1 MDNGTPTLLDQ
12 IKSYFSST
20 KVLLFLVLGG
30 VLVTIPLI
38 LFMIYGYQSSKKAET
53 TVGKAQSIAPLGG
66 SIQPPPKTP
75 VAFLDFSTATVDFS
89 SKPAQPAGVDII
101 ANSPTEKVSGAD
113 IELTYD
119 PAVIT
124 NVTLTPAI
132 DATSFFG
139 EKVLVTA
146 LTNDNINGKITFSIQ
161 VPTTDLARTGRG
173 KIATLA
179 FTPVKKEGLK
189 NAKIQYTKDKS
200 YLIKQ
205 TATSREFLPTGR
217 IDLDI
222 LF

>member
-1 MDNGTPTLLDQ
+1 MDNTPTLIDQ

-30 VLVTIPLI
+30 VLITIPLI
-38 LFMIYGYQSSKKAET
+38 FFMIYGYQSSKKAET
-53 TVGKAQSIAPLGG
+53 TVGQAQKTAPLGE
-66 SIQPPPKTP
+66 SVQTPPKTP
-75 VAFLDFSTATVDFS
+75 VVFLDFSTATIDFS
-89 SKPAQPAGVDII
+89 QKTPESTGVDII
-101 ANSPTEKVSGAD
+101 ANSPTEKVSGAE

-119 PAVIT
+119 PSVVT
-124 NVTLTPAI
+124 NITLTPAI
-132 DATSFFG
+132 DAKSFFG

-146 LTNDNINGKITFSIQ
+146 LTNDTTNGKITFSIQ
-161 VPTTDLARTGRG
+161 VPTTDLARNGRG

-179 FTPVKKEGLK
+179 FTPVKKAGVK